1 MIQEQRSRLERCV
14 IIIITFMDNNYYY
27 YAVVCIP
34 LELDL
39 MDLLKHKLLLSYN
52 LPSCLLL

>member
-14 IIIITFMDNNYYY
+14 ITSMDNNDYYY
-27 YAVVCIP
+27 GVVYIP

-39 MDLLKHKLLLSYN
+39 MDLLKHKLLLS
-52 LPSCLLL
+52 

>member
-14 IIIITFMDNNYYY
+14 IIIIIITSMDNNNYYY
-27 YAVVCIP
+27 YAVVCIL

-39 MDLLKHKLLLSYN
+39 MDLLKHKLLLS
-52 LPSCLLL
+52 